1 MKSWLHGSDIE
12 IYSACDDVK
21 YVVAET
27 FIRTLKSKIYNHMTA
42 VSKYMCIDTLDK
54 LVGKYN
60 NTYLIKVKSENA
72 YMVTYIDF
80 GIEPNGKNPNFRV
93 GDHARISKHKNILAK
108 GYTPYWCEEVF
119 AIRKLKN
126 TVSWTYANSDLHDE
140 EVVVTFF
147 QKWLQE
153 RRQGEFRIEK
163 IIKKKGDRLYVKWK
177 SYNSSFSSLINT
189 EDIV

>member
-80 GIEPNGKNPNFRV
+80 GIESNGKKYFGERL
-93 GDHARISKHKNILAK
+93 HSIL
-108 GYTPYWCEEVF
+108 V
-119 AIRKLKN
+119 
-126 TVSWTYANSDLHDE
+126 
-140 EVVVTFF
+140 
-147 QKWLQE
+147 
-153 RRQGEFRIEK
+153 
-163 IIKKKGDRLYVKWK
+163 
-177 SYNSSFSSLINT
+177 
-189 EDIV
+189 